1 MTHLLRWTGEDRRQ
15 SPRVAGHGRLKAA
28 VVDEY
33 GQTRSVLRRAQVVNV
48 SGGGLAFTSQVPAEV
63 GATVSIRT
71 AEARADPF
79 RVRIV
84 GASKRGDGHCE
95 LRARLVKGAIPACL
109 MYDW

>member
-1 MTHLLRWTGEDRRQ
+1 MKNPLRWEGDDRRE

-28 VVDEY
+28 VVDAN
-33 GQTRSVLRRAQVVNV
+33 GQTRSVLRHAQVVNV
-48 SGGGLAFTSQVPAEV
+48 SGGGLAFTSDVPAEV

-71 AEARADPF
+71 PEARADPF
-79 RVRIV
+79 SVCII

-95 LRARLVKGAIPACL
+95 MRAKLVKGAIPASL